1 MARVRAQRPVGE
13 ELEAASAQPVISVS
27 GVPTGLDRPRN
38 LIAAQVLRDPDVL
51 PIRFAQIVPAQRRGD
66 AVEIVDAGQSLGQEQ
81 LLRAVEAFDLFLARG
96 LGDEPGHQ
104 VGGVLADEP
113 GQLTVL
119 VADELSAPGVG
130 RECVDAGDLEGMG
143 IRPKRVE
150 VE

>member
-1 MARVRAQRPVGE
+1 MARVWAQRSVGE
-13 ELEAASAQPVISVS
+13 ELEAASAQPVISVP

-96 LGDEPGHQ
+96 PGDEPGHP
-104 VGGVLADEP
+104 VAAVRAEAP
-113 GQLTVL
+113 GPPTVP
-119 VADELSAPGVG
+119 VADALPAPG
-130 RECVDAGDLEGMG
+130 A
-143 IRPKRVE
+143 
-150 VE
+150 

>member
-51 PIRFAQIVPAQRRGD
+51 PIRFAQILPAQRRGD
-66 AVEIVDAGQSLGQEQ
+66 AVESVDAGQSLGQEQ

-96 LGDEPGHQ
+96 PGDEPGHQ
-104 VGGVLADEP
+104 GGAVLADEP
-113 GQLTVL
+113 GQPTVL
-119 VADELSAPGVG
+119 PAADLA
-130 RECVDAGDLEGMG
+130 
-143 IRPKRVE
+143 
-150 VE
+150 

>member
-1 MARVRAQRPVGE
+1 
-13 ELEAASAQPVISVS
+13 VISVS
-27 GVPTGLDRPRN
+27 GVPTGLDRPRD
-38 LIAAQVLRDPDVL
+38 LIAAQVLRDPDVPPL
-51 PIRFAQIVPAQRRGD
+51 GFAQILPAQRRGD
-66 AVEIVDAGQSLGQEQ
+66 PVEIVDAGQSLRQEP
-81 LLRAVEAFDLFLARG
+81 LPPAATAIYLFLWQG
-96 LGDEPGHQ
+96 LGDEPRQQ